1 MKVSQVLEAIDHWRS
16 GNVVEFT
23 ETVWCS
29 NETPKQKCD
38 SCWDKPSTSTDTCV
52 NLCLIRTATMMDASG
67 QNNNEQAAGT
77 SGICDKLTG
86 KFKWLKDFFSCRKTN
101 QVGQDTTSPSQQAS
115 TASTPQPGAPQNS
128 VRDRPSTPGSPL
140 RNRPNPGRAPV
151 INVIPPEQP
160 PEMEEEDEPNQPGP
174 SEDSTQAKEDNS
186 KPSAPSTSEPSGIKA
201 SSPERMDN
209 PITPREAQA
218 AYDPNYLEKH
228 PSNSLSL
235 YWEVPANFKIVEKED
250 TEDHLDN
257 LRDFYDET
265 AEMASEQ
272 PSGSSIVH
280 PTPARELGGQEQ
292 QEETRCS
299 NCRNFFSCC
308 SCTCKNTQQQEQPN
322 TGANTQKVI
331 TQQPELVSN
340 EPVSGSSGSSQT
352 ESASGETQ
360 QIVMNPASSS
370 VRYQP
375 TPKQSTSAN
384 ITRETTVDITTAETS
399 RHESVDVDVPDNE
412 TQMETEEATDGL
424 TQEEKDLDIP
434 LDNSAPTDQERKQRE
449 RMIKQEAVWY
459 SSNETTPRSDG
470 LSTHNEVLSPLAQ
483 PSTSNTDVGKESD
496 DDKAKKDSQEDDKD
510 NEGSSGLLRGAN
522 AMCLPEEHGEHFLS
536 STPHHSELFGSIIVD
551 DQTEQES
558 ENWLEYFEE
567 EYVENSLDWN

>member
-77 SGICDKLTG
+77 SGICDKLTE
-86 KFKWLKDFFSCRKTN
+86 KFKWLKEFFSCRKTN
-101 QVGQDTTSPSQQAS
+101 QVGQGTTSPSQQAS

-160 PEMEEEDEPNQPGP
+160 PETEKEDEPNQPGP
-174 SEDSTQAKEDNS
+174 SEDSTQANEDNS
-186 KPSAPSTSEPSGIKA
+186 KPSAPSTIEPSGIKA
-201 SSPERMDN
+201 SGPERMDN

-218 AYDPNYLEKH
+218 AYDPNYLEK
-228 PSNSLSL
+228 
-235 YWEVPANFKIVEKED
+235 
-250 TEDHLDN
+250 
-257 LRDFYDET
+257 
-265 AEMASEQ
+265 
-272 PSGSSIVH
+272 
-280 PTPARELGGQEQ
+280 
-292 QEETRCS
+292 
-299 NCRNFFSCC
+299 
-308 SCTCKNTQQQEQPN
+308 
-322 TGANTQKVI
+322 KVI
-331 TQQPELVSN
+331 TQQPTDERVSN

-375 TPKQSTSAN
+375 TPKQSTSSAN

-399 RHESVDVDVPDNE
+399 RRESVDVAVSDDE
-412 TQMETEEATDGL
+412 SQMETEEATDGNSL
-424 TQEEKDLDIP
+424 TQEEKDLGIT
-434 LDNSAPTDQERKQRE
+434 LDNSAPTDQERKQRQQ
-449 RMIKQEAVWY
+449 MKKQKAVCY

-522 AMCLPEEHGEHFLS
+522 AMCLPEEHGEHFRS
-536 STPHHSELFGSIIVD
+536 STTHHSELFGSIIVD
-551 DQTEQES
+551 DEAEQES

-567 EYVENSLDWN
+567 EYAENSLDWN